1 MVDYI
6 DQRPTPAQAVDTLR
20 AQLIKARTPASTPH
34 GIKIAR
40 QNEATLYLDS
50 TGSARRW
57 DGDTLANFDERLSEA
72 GKVVAQ
78 ARQTIQKAELGL
90 VEAESRIQ
98 AVEQQ
103 TSKDAITKKAVAGL
117 KSLSEPWIGRDMIVP
132 GSAVEEIKGVEQL
145 LLQMKGAI

>member
-50 TGSARRW
+50 TGAR
-57 DGDTLANFDERLSEA
+57 AA
-72 GKVVAQ
+72 GTGT
-78 ARQTIQKAELGL
+78 R
-90 VEAESRIQ
+90 SRISMSVCPRR
-98 AVEQQ
+98 AR
-103 TSKDAITKKAVAGL
+103 S
-117 KSLSEPWIGRDMIVP
+117 
-132 GSAVEEIKGVEQL
+132 
-145 LLQMKGAI
+145 

>member
-20 AQLIKARTPASTPH
+20 AQLIRARTPASTPH

-40 QNEATLYLDS
+40 QNVATLYLDS

-57 DGDTLANFDERLSEA
+57 DGDTLANYDERLSEA

-78 ARQTIQKAELGL
+78 ARQTLQKAELGL

-117 KSLSEPWIGRDMIVP
+117 
-132 GSAVEEIKGVEQL
+132 
-145 LLQMKGAI
+145 